1 MDISF
6 DPVSFAKPAFPLRD
20 RLRRGVWNL
29 VWTCLFRLS
38 PRPLHSWRRLL
49 LRCFGA
55 EVGEGSHIYPKAV
68 IWAPWNLRMGKGACI
83 GDGAEVYNPSLIQIG
98 DYAIISQQ
106 SYLCGASHDYRRWDF
121 PMISRPITIGPH
133 AWIAARA
140 IVSMGINIGEGC
152 VIGAGSIVTRN
163 MPEWSVCAG
172 NPCEVIKEYR
182 KS

>member
-1 MDISF
+1 
-6 DPVSFAKPAFPLRD
+6 
-20 RLRRGVWNL
+20 
-29 VWTCLFRLS
+29 
-38 PRPLHSWRRLL
+38 
-49 LRCFGA
+49 
-55 EVGEGSHIYPKAV
+55 VGEGSHVYPKAV